1 MYARGPPHAHVTTIT
16 RMYSIYHMYIHTYV
30 AMQAYVN
37 SYRFNCFLSH
47 IESKDSFEKENYF
60 ATPDE
65 ASKEFE
71 AVLGNIAEELKNCNK
86 VDLEKISYHLTNGQG
101 VPLLSQ
107 EAKDRVTAS
116 KTISD
121 IFIVMQAYW
130 NWCSHRLLLD
140 IINVV
145 NSPKAQEML
154 EKFEKKINNTMKLKI
169 IYSKFEESQLP
180 VPQGYRKMTAIVDK
194 DYSEITLQEWSE
206 IELTIFQCL
215 GLLQP
220 PSEINDSQYVEVV
233 WYVCTEAVDS
243 LKSKA
248 LQHKDLRSFLFLQ
261 VDDVVIF
268 NYTRKPPLS
277 EVCAFIMCVIIL
289 YKVLTMVYL
298 LKTACMP
305 PFVSKFAS
313 TIHS

>member
-1 MYARGPPHAHVTTIT
+1 MLIT
-16 RMYSIYHMYIHTYV
+16 VGSTV
-30 AMQAYVN
+30 DPCKE
-37 SYRFNCFLSH
+37 SYFT
-47 IESKDSFEKENYF
+47 
-60 ATPDE
+60 TPDE
-65 ASKEFE
+65 ASREFDV
-71 AVLGNIAEELKNCNK
+71 VLNDIAEELNNCND
-86 VDLEKISYHLTNGQG
+86 VDPKKISYHLTNGQG

-206 IELTIFQCL
+206 IELTVFQCL

-220 PSEINDSQYVEVV
+220 PSEINESQYVEVV

-268 NYTRKPPLS
+268 NYTRKPLLS
-277 EVCAFIMCVIIL
+277 EVCAYLYVCVI
-289 YKVLTMVYL
+289 
-298 LKTACMP
+298 C
-305 PFVSKFAS
+305 FAKL
-313 TIHS
+313 